1 MFEKEKAKKMLEEQG
16 EYLVQDMAQLRE
28 KLEKVPD
35 SDEKALLLR
44 FLDVMIMR
52 AEADVSSPSGDIKL
66 IEHRA
71 EIGK

>member
-1 MFEKEKAKKMLEEQG
+1 
-16 EYLVQDMAQLRE
+16 
-28 KLEKVPD
+28 VPD